1 MFNLFNSRPAAGGS
15 QLAVTDA
22 VEQVAAGTLT
32 LIDVRDGNELAQTGK
47 AEGAVHLPL
56 ISFQMKTD
64 PRSPEVLPELG
75 LDKPVAIYCATGA
88 RSQMAAR
95 MMMQMGYQTV
105 HNLGGLN
112 HWAGAGGK
120 VVRA

>member
-1 MFNLFNSRPAAGGS
+1 MFNLFNTRPAAGGS
-15 QLAVTDA
+15 QLSTTDA
-22 VEQVAAGTLT
+22 VEQVAAGTLI

-47 AEGAVHLPL
+47 ADGAIHLPL
-56 ISFQMKTD
+56 MSFQMKTD
-64 PRSPEVLPELG
+64 PRSPEVISELDV
-75 LDKPVAIYCATGA
+75 DKPVAIYCATGA

-95 MMMQMGYQTV
+95 AMTQMGYKTV

-112 HWAGAGGK
+112 HWASAGGK